1 MKTIDE
7 DLGRRLLFI
16 LHRGL
21 VQTRN
26 LALAAQNEQI
36 ADLADA
42 LEILPGL
49 LDRGDENDLETVRF
63 ALRNFQ
69 DKYPGSAYDFLA
81 SLDHNAPLERF

>member
-1 MKTIDE
+1 MKTIDQ

-26 LALAAQNEQI
+26 LALAGHNEQI

-49 LDRGDENDLETVRF
+49 LDRWDEKDYETVRF
-63 ALRNFQ
+63 VLRNYQ
-69 DKYPGSAYDFLA
+69 DKYPGSSYDFLA
-81 SLDHNAPLERF
+81 SLEQYAPPERF

>member
-21 VQTRN
+21 VQARN
-26 LALAAQNEQI
+26 LALAARNEQI

-49 LDRGDENDLETVRF
+49 LDRWDEKDLEMVRF
-63 ALRNFQ
+63 VLQNYQ
-69 DKYPGSAYDFLA
+69 EKYPGSAYDFVA
-81 SLDHNAPLERF
+81 SLEQQVPPERF